1 MENKMGRLIFV
12 PQYPTPLRYQSWW
25 LSEFSKNFWNHY
37 DNVIVLGIRTHFG
50 IKDEFSSKI
59 YDENSWN
66 DALKSDANMFS
77 PIDAAIKF
85 EMEQIQEYLEL
96 KLELDDTLFMAD
108 LSFPGFFANVLHHR
122 RPRKCYAFCHATSLN
137 VGDYFENVRKSKWRV
152 ECGQSYI
159 FDKVFIGSKYH
170 YNKLADPSLY
180 PPFNGN
186 TLKVIGL
193 PNPPMPTFKE
203 EKKYNIISVARP
215 SYQKVNQ
222 EIEEKVEKEFGKI
235 VRKECNTWEEYYKF
249 VSSGRV
255 LLMSSREETYGYQ
268 VVDAILNN
276 TIPLAPN
283 AFSYPE
289 LLPKRCLYNNFDE
302 LKNLLYSYLLESPE
316 GYRVPDLGTKADAN
330 CFYER
335 LVLEMKG

>member
-1 MENKMGRLIFV
+1 
-12 PQYPTPLRYQSWW
+12 
-25 LSEFSKNFWNHY
+25 
-37 DNVIVLGIRTHFG
+37 
-50 IKDEFSSKI
+50 
-59 YDENSWN
+59 
-66 DALKSDANMFS
+66 
-77 PIDAAIKF
+77 
-85 EMEQIQEYLEL
+85 
-96 KLELDDTLFMAD
+96 
-108 LSFPGFFANVLHHR
+108 
-122 RPRKCYAFCHATSLN
+122 
-137 VGDYFENVRKSKWRV
+137 
-152 ECGQSYI
+152 
-159 FDKVFIGSKYH
+159 
-170 YNKLADPSLY
+170 
-180 PPFNGN
+180 
-186 TLKVIGL
+186 
-193 PNPPMPTFKE
+193 MPTFKE

-222 EIEEKVEKEFGKI
+222 EIEERVEREFGKI

>member
-1 MENKMGRLIFV
+1 MGRLIFV

-170 YNKLADPSLY
+170 YNKLADPSLF
-180 PPFNGN
+180 PPFDGN

>member
-1 MENKMGRLIFV
+1 MGRLIFV

>member
-50 IKDEFSSKI
+50 IKDQPYSSKI

-77 PIDAAIKF
+77 PIDASIKF

-137 VGDYFENVRKSKWRV
+137 VGDYFESVRRSKWRV

-180 PPFNGN
+180 PPFDGN

-235 VRKECNTWEEYYKF
+235 VRKECNSWEEYYKF

-255 LLMSSREETYGYQ
+255 LLITSREDTFNYTIL
-268 VVDAILNN
+268 DAINNN
-276 TIPLAPN
+276 TIVLAPN
-283 AFSYPE
+283 RIVFPE
-289 LLPKRCLYNNFDE
+289 ILDKKYLYNDISE
-302 LKNLLYSYLLESPE
+302 LYNLLYYYLLSPDYILPE
-316 GYRVPDLGTKADAN
+316 VKCKSLIDNFFNNLIQEIK
-330 CFYER
+330 E
-335 LVLEMKG
+335 

>member
-1 MENKMGRLIFV
+1 MSRLIFV
-12 PQYPTPLRYQSWW
+12 PQYPVPMRYSNWW
-25 LSEFSKNFWNHY
+25 ISEFSKNFWQHY

-50 IKDEFSSKI
+50 IKDSLSSKI

-77 PIDAAIKF
+77 PVDAAIKF
-85 EMEQIQEYLEL
+85 ETEQIQEYMDLDL
-96 KLELDDTLFMAD
+96 QLDDTLFMAD

-122 RPRKCYAFCHATSLN
+122 RPRKCYAYCHATSLN
-137 VGDYFENVRKSKWRV
+137 VGDYFENVRRSKWLV
-152 ECGQSYI
+152 ECGQSSI
-159 FDKVFIGSKYH
+159 FDKVFIGSQYH
-170 YNKLADPSLY
+170 YKKLSDPSLY
-180 PPFNGN
+180 PPFDGKR
-186 TLKVIGL
+186 LKVIGL
-193 PNPPMPTFKE
+193 PNPQLPTFKE

-222 EIEEKVEKEFGKI
+222 EIEEKVEREFGKI
-235 VRKECNTWEEYYKF
+235 VRKECNSWEEYYKF

-289 LLPKRCLYNNFDE
+289 LLPRRCMYDNFDE

-316 GYRVPDLGTKADAN
+316 GYIVPNLGTATNAKK
-330 CFYER
+330 FYEN
-335 LVLEMKG
+335 LIWEMKN

>member
-1 MENKMGRLIFV
+1 MGRLIFV

-193 PNPPMPTFKE
+193 PNPPMLTFKE